1 MSSFLPSLSPRSI
14 LSLIPSFFYALFH
27 HSFHSS
33 FFCLTLSFFP
43 SLTHIPTV
51 IYFIFASIILSFFHS
66 SCPSFHLLFH
76 HVLSVLPCIPHA
88 IHPPYFFHPLI
99 NQPFCLSSFVSH
111 FIRLLLHHRS
121 EHRDPR
127 LQQCRGL
134 VLRPECCSAGFGCGV
149 TAKTALSIARSL
161 SHNINSY
168 RLRDSQDKDFTP
180 QMFSSTQP
188 SSPAENAR
196 LPLYKCSVNGD
207 DFSDMFTIHMANFTE
222 L

>member
-1 MSSFLPSLSPRSI
+1 MQAFSRSSQPEWHRTPRDSFRKTPPPFCPSFLQFLLHSFLLLSFLLLPSFMSSFLPSLSPSPCSI

-134 VLRPECCSAGFGCGV
+134 VLWPECCSAGFGCGV
-149 TAKTALSIARSL
+149 TAKTALSI
-161 SHNINSY
+161 
-168 RLRDSQDKDFTP
+168 Q
-180 QMFSSTQP
+180 
-188 SSPAENAR
+188 
-196 LPLYKCSVNGD
+196 
-207 DFSDMFTIHMANFTE
+207 
-222 L
+222 